1 VPAPLSAAPSPRAAT
16 ADASKLIDTPAAAVP
31 GEIQPLAG
39 QPAHRPLRT
48 VSEPEL
54 PSAAG
59 VTPLAAAPVAVTV
72 AAPVEGPAAPR
83 TITDV
88 QQPLVASLTRLRG
101 RDGTHELTVQLHPAE
116 LGAVNVNAS
125 IRNGALTVTV
135 ACADQ
140 SAHAAVAAALP
151 NLQHELQSA
160 GFTGV
165 DVSLGQRSPNP
176 DAAHTRP
183 AQGAPGEPAPRD
195 HEQPPTDRR
204 RSRSA
209 AGLDRWL

>member
-1 VPAPLSAAPSPRAAT
+1 VLAPASPSPLTDAT
-16 ADASKLIDTPAAAVP
+16 PLIGAPAAGVL
-31 GEIQPLAG
+31 EQNQPVAG
-39 QPAHRPLRT
+39 QPAHRPPRT
-48 VSEPEL
+48 VTEPEL

-59 VTPLAAAPVAVTV
+59 VTPLAAVPLAV
-72 AAPVEGPAAPR
+72 AAASPVEGAAAPR
-83 TITDV
+83 TIDDV
-88 QQPLVASLTRLRG
+88 QQPLVASLARLRG
-101 RDGTHELTVQLHPAE
+101 KDGTHELTVQLHPAE

-125 IRNGALTVTV
+125 IRDGALTVTV

-151 NLQHELQSA
+151 HLQHELHSA

-176 DAAHTRP
+176 NAAHTRP
-183 AQGAPGEPAPRD
+183 GPDLPGEPAPDD
-195 HEQPPTDRR
+195 HDQPPTDRR